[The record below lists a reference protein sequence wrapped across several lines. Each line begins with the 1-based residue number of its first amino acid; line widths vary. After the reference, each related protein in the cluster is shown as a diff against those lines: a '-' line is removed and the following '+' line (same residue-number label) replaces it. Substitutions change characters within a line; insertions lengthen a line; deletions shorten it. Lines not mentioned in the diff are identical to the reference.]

1 LVYGFSF
8 YFVDFDVGRL
18 WSGLPKLAHRA
29 VKAWPPDTSELGVLI
44 KRAIETVAMAVV
56 GTTIGV
62 VIAAPCCILAAQNIT
77 PSRLLYT
84 PMRWFLNT
92 LRGID
97 SFIFALLFVAAVGLG
112 PFAGVL
118 GIGLHSAG
126 TIAKLWSEA
135 IEAVEPG
142 PLEAAALTGAN
153 RLKVISYAL
162 LPDVLPNLTSITLYV
177 WEFNVR
183 SSTVLGVVRRW
194 RDRAGAEEQR
204 RPVGFRA
211 PFHDH
216 PDHPCDGDRD
226 RSVQRMAAAETGVTA
241 ALAADPAI
249 RIIGLS
255 ERFGDRIVLDDV
267 SFEVAAGEVVAIL
280 GASGAGKTTLFRC
293 VTRLAQSDGGQ
304 IFLGEHTIRTLG
316 GRQLSMARS
325 EIGLIFQQFNLIRR
339 LNALDNVLVG
349 RLGEVATWRV
359 MLRRFPRS
367 DRQLALAALDRVGML
382 PYAL

>member
-1 LVYGFSF
+1 MRTRDTDSFYLDPARSLIGAPPVRFIATLLLLLLVYGFSL
-8 YFVDFDVGRL
+8 YFVDFDLVRL
-18 WSGLPKLAHRA
+18 WGGMPRLAHWA
-29 VKAWPPDTSELGVLI
+29 VKAWPPDTSDLGVLI
-44 KRAIETVAMAVV
+44 ERAFETVAMAVV

-62 VIAAPCCILAAQNIT
+62 IIAAPCCILAAQNIT

-183 SSTVLGVVRRW
+183 SSTVLGVV
-194 RDRAGAEEQR
+194 
-204 RPVGFRA
+204 
-211 PFHDH
+211 
-216 PDHPCDGDRD
+216 
-226 RSVQRMAAAETGVTA
+226 
-241 ALAADPAI
+241 
-249 RIIGLS
+249 
-255 ERFGDRIVLDDV
+255 
-267 SFEVAAGEVVAIL
+267 
-280 GASGAGKTTLFRC
+280 GAGGIGQELKNSVDLLDFARLFTIILIILAM
-293 VTRLAQSDGGQ
+293 VTVID
-304 IFLGEHTIRTLG
+304 
-316 GRQLSMARS
+316 
-325 EIGLIFQQFNLIRR
+325 QFSAWLRRR
-339 LNALDNVLVG
+339 LV
-349 RLGEVATWRV
+349 
-359 MLRRFPRS
+359 
-367 DRQLALAALDRVGML
+367 
-382 PYAL
+382 